1 MTDTSGSDKD
11 KADDKNKLWLILIA
25 MALVALAAVAAWL
38 LPRGTNWLV
47 VLGLFII
54 AVLLVGRATTGQLF
68 GSLINE
74 QKLMSLSR
82 FQMLIWTL
90 LIVSAYLAIAMERVR
105 NGDVVDPLVIGI
117 DWQVWAL
124 LGISTTSLVGTPLLN
139 NNKKAKEP
147 SKGPDDTSAMA
158 KAAETL
164 KEPQGEIEKNRA
176 GVLYGNPYIKDAR
189 LSDMFEGEEIANAS
203 FVDVG
208 KLQMFFFTVIV
219 ASVYAVELYQLIA
232 NNVLTDDVSLP
243 TVNEGLLAL
252 LGVSN
257 AGYLGSKGIT
267 QTPTK

>member
-1 MTDTSGSDKD
+1 MTDTNQNDQASK
-11 KADDKNKLWLILIA
+11 KKTLLVLAAL
-25 MALVALAAVAAWL
+25 ALVLLAAVAAWVIPPGINWIVVFGLFL
-38 LPRGTNWLV
+38 LSVLL
-47 VLGLFII
+47 LGL
-54 AVLLVGRATTGQLF
+54 ATTGDLF
-68 GSLINE
+68 GTLINE

-90 LIVSAYLAIAMERVR
+90 LIVSAYLTIAMQRVKS
-105 NGDVVDPLVIGI
+105 GDVVDPLIIGV

-147 SKGPDDTSAMA
+147 SQAAGTTSATA

-164 KEPQGEIEKNRA
+164 DEPQAEIERNRT
-176 GVLYGNPYIKDAR
+176 GVLYGNPDIKDAR
-189 LSDMFEGEEIANAS
+189 LSDMFEGEELANAS
-203 FVDVG
+203 FIDMG
-208 KLQMFFFTVIV
+208 KLQMFFFTMII
-219 ASVYAVELYQLIA
+219 ASVYAVQLYQLIA

-243 TVNEGLLAL
+243 SINQGLLAL

-257 AGYLGSKGIT
+257 AGYLGTKSIT